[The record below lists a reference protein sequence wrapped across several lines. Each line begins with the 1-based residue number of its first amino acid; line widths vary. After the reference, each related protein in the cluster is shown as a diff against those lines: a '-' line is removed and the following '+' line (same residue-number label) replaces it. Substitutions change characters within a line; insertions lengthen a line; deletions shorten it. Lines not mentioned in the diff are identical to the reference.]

1 MSVMSDDEFE
11 VEEILDTRQSG
22 ATVEYLVKWSEGDPT
37 WEPAKNVV
45 PSCQGLIDMLMAKVR
60 FFLFLMVKFP
70 FFSKT

>member
-37 WEPAKNVV
+37 WEPEENVV
-45 PSCQGLIDMLMAKVR
+45 RSCQELVDIFMKKV
-60 FFLFLMVKFP
+60 
-70 FFSKT
+70 

>member
-1 MSVMSDDEFE
+1 MSDDEFE

-45 PSCQGLIDMLMAKVR
+45 PSCQELVDMFKAKV
-60 FFLFLMVKFP
+60 
-70 FFSKT
+70 

>member
-45 PSCQGLIDMLMAKVR
+45 PSCQELVDMFKAKV
-60 FFLFLMVKFP
+60 
-70 FFSKT
+70 

>member
-37 WEPAKNVV
+37 WEPAENVV
-45 PSCQGLIDMLMAKVR
+45 PSCQELVDMFKAKV
-60 FFLFLMVKFP
+60 
-70 FFSKT
+70 